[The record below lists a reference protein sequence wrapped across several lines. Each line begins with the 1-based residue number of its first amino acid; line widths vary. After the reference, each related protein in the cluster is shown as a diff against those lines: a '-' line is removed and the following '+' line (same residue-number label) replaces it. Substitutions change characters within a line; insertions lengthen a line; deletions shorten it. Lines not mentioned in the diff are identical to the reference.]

1 MWTSRGSTNRSKASI
16 WAPVFTKSML
26 ATKKSELIC
35 VGHYPSAWWGNPT
48 KRAKAE
54 KGGAKP
60 AEPVDLYLIEVTDAT
75 SGVFSS
81 GTIDL
86 RPVVDELFPHP
97 IRCVDLA
104 LSPSVLLA
112 LSHLVPRGS
121 SHACARLT
129 PPPFSSPSP
138 IWSLGARLT
147 RARG

>member
-1 MWTSRGSTNRSKASI
+1 
-16 WAPVFTKSML
+16 ML

-60 AEPVDLYLIEVTDAT
+60 AEPVDLYLVEVTDAT

-104 LSPSVLLA
+104 LSPF
-112 LSHLVPRGS
+112 G
-121 SHACARLT
+121 
-129 PPPFSSPSP
+129 SSPSP

-147 RARG
+147 HARG